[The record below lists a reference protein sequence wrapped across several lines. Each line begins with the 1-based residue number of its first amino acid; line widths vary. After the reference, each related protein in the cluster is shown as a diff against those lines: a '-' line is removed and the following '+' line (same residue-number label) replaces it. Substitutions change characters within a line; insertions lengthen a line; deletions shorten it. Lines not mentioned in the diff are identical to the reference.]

1 MEVMAVVE
9 TVEVDV
15 EAMAGDPVEVV
26 QVLDVEVMAGD
37 PVEVVQ
43 VLDVEVM
50 AGDPVLAV
58 YILVE
63 SVGINCSRMV
73 TIHSETL
80 I

>member
-1 MEVMAVVE
+1 MEVMTLEVMAVVE

-37 PVEVVQ
+37 PV
-43 VLDVEVM
+43 
-50 AGDPVLAV
+50 LAV
-58 YILVE
+58 YVLVE